1 MYKIIF
7 IGNSPTSGKMKSI
20 EVERGDTIKLPK
32 NKFRRK
38 GFKFVGWSLER
49 NDKVYMKHFQLGKVK
64 YKNGEE
70 VKNLAKDGE
79 TIRLYACWKGYGA
92 EAAALWAILIAKNNK
107 FNYGTGKRSHH
118 NGCYFCNTNVTGIKH
133 AKPGSAWDYTYC
145 CNPFVWA
152 AWVHGANL
160 FERCKNSGLSVKWWL
175 KQKRKG
181 RFIFKK
187 VGRNVKYSTLEK
199 GDCLVKNNRHIIMFV
214 GQTSKGNYRL
224 AQARREGWDK
234 GSIAVTHPKN
244 KRIGIQYVAIRF
256 KGR

>member
-7 IGNSPTSGKMKSI
+7 IGNSPTSGEMKSI
-20 EVERGDTIKLPK
+20 KVERGETIKLPK

-79 TIRLYACWKGYGA
+79 TIRLYACWYGQGA
-92 EAAALWAILIAKNNK
+92 EAACLWGILIAKNNK
-107 FNYGTGKRSHH
+107 FTYGVGKRSHH
-118 NGCYFCNTNVTGIKH
+118 CGCYYCGTNVTGIKH
-133 AKPGSAWDYTYC
+133 AKKGSKWDYTYC

-152 AWVHGANL
+152 CLVHGANL
-160 FERCKNSGLSVKWWL
+160 FKKCKNCGLSIKWWL
-175 KQKRKG
+175 KQTKNGKPLY
-181 RFIFKK
+181 KK
-187 VGRNVKYSTLEK
+187 LGRNVKYESLEK
-199 GDCLVKNNRHIIMFV
+199 GDVLIKNNKHIILFV
-214 GQTSKGNYRL
+214 GVTSKGNYRL

-244 KRIGIQYVAIRF
+244 KRIGLQYVALRYV
-256 KGR
+256 GR